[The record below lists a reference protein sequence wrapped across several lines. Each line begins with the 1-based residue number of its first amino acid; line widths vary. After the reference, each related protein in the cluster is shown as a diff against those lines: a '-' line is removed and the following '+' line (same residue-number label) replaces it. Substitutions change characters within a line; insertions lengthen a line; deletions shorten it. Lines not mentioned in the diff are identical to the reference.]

1 MTDPA
6 LALAAAARPGMPA
19 GPSVPGSARVLVLGG
34 GGVLGARVVE
44 RLLAG
49 RRFQAV
55 GVWTVQPLQAA
66 LRGLVPLA
74 ESGFAHFRPHTAVV
88 VFDRTR
94 HANGREAAFGQPQP
108 AALPAL
114 AAQLRAAGA
123 TTLVVVV
130 PHAPGLL
137 PQALKSGL
145 ATLDEAAV
153 AALGFAHLVFMRS
166 AQPGQ
171 AGGVAARGPARLAN
185 WLLSQLHWMVPQGDQ
200 PVRSDTVAR
209 VAAHLA
215 LALPRAAPGTRVL
228 PPELLWAAAQVPN
241 ADSMVDDW
249 LAGRPLAPPGTRR
262 RWSMSASAPQADSGS
277 RQDAPPIIGG

>member
-6 LALAAAARPGMPA
+6 LALAAAARPAAPTGQSA
-19 GPSVPGSARVLVLGG
+19 KGSPRVLVLGG
-34 GGVLGARVVE
+34 GGALGARVVE

-49 RRFQAV
+49 RRFEAV

-74 ESGFAHFRPHTAVV
+74 DSGFAHFRPRTAVV
-88 VFDRTR
+88 VFDRAR

-108 AALPAL
+108 DALPAL
-114 AAQLRAAGA
+114 AAQLRAAGV

-145 ATLDEAAV
+145 ASLDEAAV
-153 AALGFAHLVFMRS
+153 AALGFLHLVFMRS
-166 AQPGQ
+166 AQ
-171 AGGVAARGPARLAN
+171 AGPAADATARGPARLAR

-209 VAAHLA
+209 VAAQLA
-215 LALPRAAPGTRVL
+215 LALPGAAPGTRVL
-228 PPELLWAAAQVPN
+228 PPELLWAAAQTPDT
-241 ADSMVDDW
+241 DSVVDDW
-249 LAGRPLAPPGTRR
+249 LAGRPLAPPGMRR
-262 RWSMSASAPQADSGS
+262 RWSLSASTPQVDGPA